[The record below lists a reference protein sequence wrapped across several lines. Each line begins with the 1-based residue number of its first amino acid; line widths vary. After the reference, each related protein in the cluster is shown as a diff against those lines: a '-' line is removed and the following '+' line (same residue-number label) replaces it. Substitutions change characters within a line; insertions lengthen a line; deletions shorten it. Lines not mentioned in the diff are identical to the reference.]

1 MGQEVPY
8 CWRTKGEVM
17 SDATDL
23 AERVT
28 KLETQVAEL
37 QKAMEVLLHNPNWRE
52 VISLSP
58 SEIERWARAIKEER

>member
-1 MGQEVPY
+1 
-8 CWRTKGEVM
+8 M

-52 VISLSP
+52 LISLSP
-58 SEIERWARAIKEER
+58 SEIERWATAIKGRK

>member
-1 MGQEVPY
+1 MGQEVAY
-8 CWRTKGEVM
+8 CWPTKGEVM
-17 SDATDL
+17 SDPTDL

-58 SEIERWARAIKEER
+58 SEIERWARAIKDER